1 MVLGK
6 VARADQMVQLLC
18 LWGVVV
24 VCEKEGEAAGGWK
37 GMVQAVHAAQAWQ
50 QAGWRLH
57 FVAMLASRGAC
68 A

>member
-57 FVAMLASRGAC
+57 
-68 A
+68 